1 MQHIREVYDK
11 NPELLS
17 NLLDNEVDITTKIDG
32 TAFQVSVSEDN
43 EIEFRKRSGNSNKL
57 GPIIDN
63 YTRLFVG
70 NYENAMKYI
79 ESIADIIKEN
89 YKFLT
94 FEIFKDNLI
103 LLSAITKDG
112 EFIDSKL
119 DDIADK
125 LNVKVIPTIFSGIL
139 DDKLK
144 ASLTSIIVDDVIPQN
159 TTFDKLICDI
169 FSIDNPEECMI
180 DPSLEGIVFN
190 FKIGDKLAQY
200 KLVNPLFA
208 QQHKDMRAKSKELD
222 EKLKPFK
229 QQLVDIINK
238 WLEKNGQKYSEDKIE
253 SLDKNFLN
261 LIKSA
266 KIYNE
271 LILIVSN
278 IPSGELSIQSVR
290 LSKEIYNAINKKGF
304 LLQKLYEFFIRTYYK
319 TKSRN
324 YITDKETQEKI
335 NSIIEKL

>member
-70 NYENAMKYI
+70 NYENAMKHI
-79 ESIADIIKEN
+79 ESIEDIIKDN

-112 EFIDSKL
+112 QFIDNKL
-119 DDIADK
+119 DDIANK
-125 LNVKVIPTIFSGIL
+125 LNVKVVPTIFSGKL
-139 DDKLK
+139 NDKLK
-144 ASLTSIIVDDVIPQN
+144 ASLTSIIVDNALPEN

-169 FSIDNPEECMI
+169 FSIENPEEYMI
-180 DPSLEGIVFN
+180 DSNLEGIVFN
-190 FKIGDKLAQY
+190 FKIEDKLAQY
-200 KLVNPLFA
+200 KLIDPLFA

-229 QQLVDIINK
+229 QQLVDRINK
-238 WLEKNGQKYSEDKIE
+238 WLEENGQKYSEDKIE

-271 LILIVSN
+271 LVLIVSN
-278 IPSGELSIQSVR
+278 IPSGKLSIQKNR
-290 LSKEIYNAINKKGF
+290 LSDEIADAINKKGF

-319 TKSRN
+319 AKSRN
-324 YITDKETQEKI
+324 YTTGKETQEKI

>member
-43 EIEFRKRSGNSNKL
+43 EIEFRKCSGNSNKL

-70 NYENAMKYI
+70 NYENAMKHI
-79 ESIADIIKEN
+79 ESIADIVKDN

-112 EFIDSKL
+112 QFIDSKL
-119 DDIADK
+119 DDIANK
-125 LNVKVIPTIFSGIL
+125 LNVKVVPTIFSGKL
-139 DDKLK
+139 NDKLK
-144 ASLTSIIVDDVIPQN
+144 ANLTSIIVDNVVPEN
-159 TTFDKLICDI
+159 TTFDKLICDV
-169 FSIDNPEECMI
+169 FSIYKPEEYMI
-180 DPSLEGIVFN
+180 DSSLEGIVFN
-190 FKIGDKLAQY
+190 FKVGDKIAQY
-200 KLVNPLFA
+200 KLVDPSFA

-229 QQLVDIINK
+229 QQLVNIINK
-238 WLEKNGQKYSEDKIE
+238 WLEDNGQKYSEDKIE
-253 SLDKNFLN
+253 SLNKNFLD

-266 KIYNE
+266 KIYND
-271 LILIVSN
+271 LVLIVSN
-278 IPSGELSIQSVR
+278 IPSGELSIQKNR
-290 LSKEIYNAINKKGF
+290 LSGEITDAINKKGF

-319 TKSRN
+319 PKSRN

>member
-17 NLLDNEVDITTKIDG
+17 NLLDKEVDITTKIDG
-32 TAFQVSVSEDN
+32 TAFQVSVSENND
-43 EIEFRKRSGNSNKL
+43 IEFRKRSGNSNKL

-70 NYENAMKYI
+70 NYENAMKHI
-79 ESIADIIKEN
+79 ESISDIIKDN

-125 LNVKVIPTIFSGIL
+125 LNVKVVPIIFSGVL

-144 ASLTSIIVDDVIPQN
+144 ASLTSIIADNAVPEN
-159 TTFDKLICDI
+159 TTFDKMICDI
-169 FSIDNPEECMI
+169 FSIDSPEEYMI
-180 DPSLEGIVFN
+180 DSSLEGIVFN
-190 FKIGDKLAQY
+190 FKIEDKIAQY
-200 KLVNPLFA
+200 KLVDPIFA
-208 QQHKDMRAKSKELD
+208 QKHKDMRAKSKELD

-229 QQLVDIINK
+229 QQLVDIMNK
-238 WLEKNGQKYSEDKIE
+238 WLEENGQKYSEDKIE

-266 KIYNE
+266 KIFNE
-271 LILIVSN
+271 LIIAVSS
-278 IPSGELSIQSVR
+278 IPSGELSIQSNR
-290 LSKEIYNAINKKGF
+290 LSKEIYDAINKKGF

-319 TKSRN
+319 KKSRN
-324 YITDKETQEKI
+324 YITDKETQEII

>member
-17 NLLDNEVDITTKIDG
+17 NLLDKEVDITTKIDG
-32 TAFQVSVSEDN
+32 TAFQVSVSESND
-43 EIEFRKRSGNSNKL
+43 IEFRKRSGNSNKL

-70 NYENAMKYI
+70 NYENAMKHI
-79 ESIADIIKEN
+79 ESIADIIKDN

-112 EFIDSKL
+112 QFIDSKL
-119 DDIADK
+119 DDIANE
-125 LNVKVIPTIFSGIL
+125 LNVKVVPTIFSGKL
-139 DDKLK
+139 NDKLK
-144 ASLTSIIVDDVIPQN
+144 VSLTSIIVDNIVPEN

-169 FSIDNPEECMI
+169 FSIYNPEEYMI
-180 DPSLEGIVFN
+180 DSNLEGIVFN
-190 FKIGDKLAQY
+190 FKIEDKIAQY
-200 KLVNPLFA
+200 KLVDPSFA
-208 QQHKDMRAKSKELD
+208 QIHKDMRIKSKELD

-229 QQLVDIINK
+229 QKLVDIINK
-238 WLEKNGQKYSEDKIE
+238 WLEENGKKYSEDKIE
-253 SLDKNFLN
+253 SLDNNFLN

-278 IPSGELSIQSVR
+278 IPSGELSIQKNR
-290 LSKEIYNAINKKGF
+290 LSSEITDAINKKGF

-319 TKSRN
+319 PKSRN
-324 YITDKETQEKI
+324 YTTDKETQEQI
-335 NSIIEKL
+335 NHIIEKL

>member
-32 TAFQVSVSEDN
+32 TAFQVSISEDN

-70 NYENAMKYI
+70 NYENAMKHI

-112 EFIDSKL
+112 QFIDSKL
-119 DDIADK
+119 DDIAYK
-125 LNVKVIPTIFSGIL
+125 LNVKVVPTIFSGIL
-139 DDKLK
+139 DYKLK
-144 ASLTSIIVDDVIPQN
+144 ASLTSIIVDDAIPQN

-169 FSIDNPEECMI
+169 FSIDNPEEYMI
-180 DPSLEGIVFN
+180 DSSLEGIVFN

-200 KLVNPLFA
+200 KLVDPLFA
-208 QQHKDMRAKSKELD
+208 QQHKYMRAKSKELD

-278 IPSGELSIQSVR
+278 IPSGELSIQSGR
-290 LSKEIYNAINKKGF
+290 LSKEIYDAINKKGF

>member
-17 NLLDNEVDITTKIDG
+17 NLLDKEVDITTKIDG
-32 TAFQVSVSEDN
+32 TAFQVSVSESND
-43 EIEFRKRSGNSNKL
+43 IEFRKRSGNSNKL

-70 NYENAMKYI
+70 NYENAMKHI
-79 ESIADIIKEN
+79 ESIADIIKDN

-112 EFIDSKL
+112 QFIDSKL
-119 DDIADK
+119 DDIANE
-125 LNVKVIPTIFSGIL
+125 LNVKVVPTIFSGKL
-139 DDKLK
+139 NDKLK
-144 ASLTSIIVDDVIPQN
+144 ASLTSIIVDNIVPEN

-169 FSIDNPEECMI
+169 FSIYNPEEYMI
-180 DPSLEGIVFN
+180 DSNLEGIVFN
-190 FKIGDKLAQY
+190 FKIEDKIAQY
-200 KLVNPLFA
+200 KLVDPSFA
-208 QQHKDMRAKSKELD
+208 QIHKDMRIKSKELD

-229 QQLVDIINK
+229 QKLVDIINK
-238 WLEKNGQKYSEDKIE
+238 WLEENGKKYSEDKIE
-253 SLDKNFLN
+253 SLDNNFLN

-278 IPSGELSIQSVR
+278 IPSGELSIQKNR
-290 LSKEIYNAINKKGF
+290 LSSKITDAINKKGF

-319 TKSRN
+319 PKSRN
-324 YITDKETQEKI
+324 YTTDKETQEQI
-335 NSIIEKL
+335 NHIVEKL

>member
-17 NLLDNEVDITTKIDG
+17 NLLDKEVDITTKIDG
-32 TAFQVSVSEDN
+32 TAFQVSVSESND
-43 EIEFRKRSGNSNKL
+43 IEFRKRSGNSNKL

-70 NYENAMKYI
+70 NYENAMKHI
-79 ESIADIIKEN
+79 ESIADIIKDN

-112 EFIDSKL
+112 QFIDSKL
-119 DDIADK
+119 DDIANE
-125 LNVKVIPTIFSGIL
+125 LNVKVVPTIFSGKL
-139 DDKLK
+139 NDKLK
-144 ASLTSIIVDDVIPQN
+144 ASLTSIIVDNIVPEN

-169 FSIDNPEECMI
+169 FSIYNPEEYMI
-180 DPSLEGIVFN
+180 DSNFEGIVFN
-190 FKIGDKLAQY
+190 FKIEDKIAQY
-200 KLVNPLFA
+200 KLVDPSFA
-208 QQHKDMRAKSKELD
+208 QMHKDMRVKSKELD

-229 QQLVDIINK
+229 QKLVDIINK
-238 WLEKNGQKYSEDKIE
+238 WLEENGKKYSEDKIE
-253 SLDKNFLN
+253 SLDNNFLN

-278 IPSGELSIQSVR
+278 IPSGELSIQKNR
-290 LSKEIYNAINKKGF
+290 LSSEITDAINKKGF

-319 TKSRN
+319 PKSRN
-324 YITDKETQEKI
+324 YTTDKETQEQI
-335 NSIIEKL
+335 NHIIEKL

>member
-1 MQHIREVYDK
+1 
-11 NPELLS
+11 
-17 NLLDNEVDITTKIDG
+17 
-32 TAFQVSVSEDN
+32 
-43 EIEFRKRSGNSNKL
+43 
-57 GPIIDN
+57 
-63 YTRLFVG
+63 
-70 NYENAMKYI
+70 MKHI
-79 ESIADIIKEN
+79 ESIADIIKDN

-112 EFIDSKL
+112 QFIDSEL
-119 DDIADK
+119 DDIANK
-125 LNVKVIPTIFSGIL
+125 LSVKVVPTIFSGKL
-139 DDKLK
+139 NDKLK
-144 ASLTSIIVDDVIPQN
+144 ANLTSIIVDNIVPEN

-169 FSIDNPEECMI
+169 FSIENPEEYMI
-180 DPSLEGIVFN
+180 DSNLEGIVFN

-200 KLVNPLFA
+200 KLVDPSFA
-208 QQHKDMRAKSKELD
+208 QKHKDMRAKSKELD

-229 QQLVDIINK
+229 QKLVDIINK
-238 WLEKNGQKYSEDKIE
+238 WLEENGQKYSEDKIE

-271 LILIVSN
+271 LVLIVSN
-278 IPSGELSIQSVR
+278 IPSGEISVKKNR
-290 LSKEIYNAINKKGF
+290 LSKEIIDAINKKGF

>member
-1 MQHIREVYDK
+1 MQHIREVYNK

-17 NLLDNEVDITTKIDG
+17 SLLDKEVDITTKIDG
-32 TAFQVSVSEDN
+32 TAFQVSVSENN

-63 YTRLFVG
+63 YTRLFIG
-70 NYENAMKYI
+70 NYENAMKHI
-79 ESIADIIKEN
+79 ESIADIIKDN

-103 LLSAITKDG
+103 LLSVITKDG
-112 EFIDSKL
+112 QFIDSKL

-125 LNVKVIPTIFSGIL
+125 LNVKVVPTIFSGKL
-139 DDKLK
+139 NDKLK
-144 ASLTSIIVDDVIPQN
+144 ANLTSIIVDNAVPEN
-159 TTFDKLICDI
+159 TTFDKLVCDV
-169 FSIDNPEECMI
+169 FSIYKPEEYMI
-180 DPSLEGIVFN
+180 DSNLEGIVFN
-190 FKIGDKLAQY
+190 FKIEDKIAQY
-200 KLVNPLFA
+200 KLVDPSFA
-208 QQHKDMRAKSKELD
+208 QKHKDMRAKSKELD
-222 EKLKPFK
+222 EKIKPFK

-238 WLEKNGQKYSEDKIE
+238 WLEENGQKYSEDKIE

-271 LILIVSN
+271 LVLIVSN
-278 IPSGELSIQSVR
+278 IPSGEISVKKNR
-290 LSKEIYNAINKKGF
+290 LSKEIIDAINKKGF

-319 TKSRN
+319 SKSRN
-324 YITDKETQEKI
+324 YTIDKETQEKI

>member
-125 LNVKVIPTIFSGIL
+125 LNVKVVPTIFSGIL

-169 FSIDNPEECMI
+169 FSIDNTEECMI

>member
-70 NYENAMKYI
+70 NYENAMKHI
-79 ESIADIIKEN
+79 ESVADIIKEN

-125 LNVKVIPTIFSGIL
+125 LNVKVVPTIFSGIL
-139 DDKLK
+139 DNKLK
-144 ASLTSIIVDDVIPQN
+144 ASLTSIIVDDAIPQN
-159 TTFDKLICDI
+159 TTFDKLICNI
-169 FSIDNPEECMI
+169 FSIENPEEYMI
-180 DPSLEGIVFN
+180 DSSLEGIVFN

-200 KLVNPLFA
+200 KLVDPLFA
-208 QQHKDMRAKSKELD
+208 QQHKDMREKSKELD

-229 QQLVDIINK
+229 QQLVNIINK

-278 IPSGELSIQSVR
+278 IPSGELSIQSCR
-290 LSKEIYNAINKKGF
+290 LSKEIYDAINKKGF

>member
-63 YTRLFVG
+63 YTRLFVV
-70 NYENAMKYI
+70 NYENAMKHI

-125 LNVKVIPTIFSGIL
+125 LKVQIVPTIFSGIL

-144 ASLTSIIVDDVIPQN
+144 ASLTSIIVDDAIPQN
-159 TTFDKLICDI
+159 TTFDKLICNI
-169 FSIDNPEECMI
+169 FSIDNPEKYMI
-180 DPSLEGIVFN
+180 DSSLEGIVFN

-208 QQHKDMRAKSKELD
+208 QKHKDMRAKSKELD

-278 IPSGELSIQSVR
+278 IPSGELSIQSGR
-290 LSKEIYNAINKKGF
+290 LSKEIYDAINKKGF

-324 YITDKETQEKI
+324 YTTDKETQEKI

>member
-17 NLLDNEVDITTKIDG
+17 NLLDKEVDITTKIDG
-32 TAFQVSVSEDN
+32 TAFQVSVSESND
-43 EIEFRKRSGNSNKL
+43 IEFRKRSGNSNKL

-70 NYENAMKYI
+70 NYENAMKHI
-79 ESIADIIKEN
+79 ESIADIIKDN

-112 EFIDSKL
+112 QFIDSNL
-119 DDIADK
+119 DDIANE
-125 LNVKVIPTIFSGIL
+125 LNVKVVPTIFSGKL
-139 DDKLK
+139 NDKLK
-144 ASLTSIIVDDVIPQN
+144 ASLTSIIVDNIVPEN

-169 FSIDNPEECMI
+169 FSIYKPEEYMI
-180 DPSLEGIVFN
+180 DSNLEGIVFN
-190 FKIGDKLAQY
+190 FKIEDKIAQY
-200 KLVNPLFA
+200 KLVDPSFA
-208 QQHKDMRAKSKELD
+208 KMHKDMRVKSKELD

-238 WLEKNGQKYSEDKIE
+238 WLEENGKKYSEDKIE
-253 SLDKNFLN
+253 SLDNNFLN

-278 IPSGELSIQSVR
+278 IPSGELSIQKNR
-290 LSKEIYNAINKKGF
+290 LSSEITDAINKKGF

-319 TKSRN
+319 PKSRN
-324 YITDKETQEKI
+324 YTTDKETQEQI
-335 NSIIEKL
+335 NHIIEKL

>member
-1 MQHIREVYDK
+1 MQHIREVYNK
-11 NPELLS
+11 NPKLLS
-17 NLLDNEVDITTKIDG
+17 NLLDKEVDITTKIDG
-32 TAFQVSVSEDN
+32 TAFQVSVSESND
-43 EIEFRKRSGNSNKL
+43 IEFRKRSGNSNKL

-70 NYENAMKYI
+70 NYENAMKHI
-79 ESIADIIKEN
+79 ESIADIIKDN

-112 EFIDSKL
+112 QFIDSKL
-119 DDIADK
+119 DDIANE
-125 LNVKVIPTIFSGIL
+125 LNVKVVPTIFSGKL
-139 DDKLK
+139 NDKLK
-144 ASLTSIIVDDVIPQN
+144 ASLTSIIVDNIVPEN

-169 FSIDNPEECMI
+169 FSIYNPEEYMI
-180 DPSLEGIVFN
+180 DSNLEGIVFN
-190 FKIGDKLAQY
+190 FKIEDKIAQY
-200 KLVNPLFA
+200 KLVDPSFA
-208 QQHKDMRAKSKELD
+208 QIHKDMRVKSKELD

-229 QQLVDIINK
+229 QKLVDIINK
-238 WLEKNGQKYSEDKIE
+238 WLEENGKKYSEDKIE
-253 SLDKNFLN
+253 SLDNNFLN

-278 IPSGELSIQSVR
+278 IPSGELSIQKNR
-290 LSKEIYNAINKKGF
+290 LSSEITDAINKKGF

-319 TKSRN
+319 PKSRN
-324 YITDKETQEKI
+324 YTTDKETQEQI
-335 NSIIEKL
+335 NHIIEKL

>member
-17 NLLDNEVDITTKIDG
+17 NLLDKEVDITTKIDG
-32 TAFQVSVSEDN
+32 TAFQVSVSENND
-43 EIEFRKRSGNSNKL
+43 IEFRKRSGNSNKL

-70 NYENAMKYI
+70 NYENAMKHI
-79 ESIADIIKEN
+79 ESIADIIKYK

-112 EFIDSKL
+112 QFIDSKL
-119 DDIADK
+119 DDIANE
-125 LNVKVIPTIFSGIL
+125 LNVKVVPTIFYGKL
-139 DDKLK
+139 NDKLK
-144 ASLTSIIVDDVIPQN
+144 ASLTSIIVDNIVPEN

-169 FSIDNPEECMI
+169 FSIYNPEEYMI
-180 DPSLEGIVFN
+180 DSNLEGIVFN
-190 FKIGDKLAQY
+190 FKIEDKIAQY
-200 KLVNPLFA
+200 KLVDPSFA
-208 QQHKDMRAKSKELD
+208 QMHKDMRVKSKELD

-229 QQLVDIINK
+229 QKLVDIINK
-238 WLEKNGQKYSEDKIE
+238 WLEENGKKYSEDKIE
-253 SLDKNFLN
+253 SLDNNFLN

-278 IPSGELSIQSVR
+278 IPSGELSIQKNR
-290 LSKEIYNAINKKGF
+290 LSSEITDAINKKGF

-319 TKSRN
+319 PKSRN
-324 YITDKETQEKI
+324 YTTDKETQEQI
-335 NSIIEKL
+335 NHIIEKL

>member
-169 FSIDNPEECMI
+169 FSIDNPEEFMI

>member
-1 MQHIREVYDK
+1 
-11 NPELLS
+11 
-17 NLLDNEVDITTKIDG
+17 
-32 TAFQVSVSEDN
+32 
-43 EIEFRKRSGNSNKL
+43 
-57 GPIIDN
+57 
-63 YTRLFVG
+63 
-70 NYENAMKYI
+70 MKHI
-79 ESIADIIKEN
+79 ESIADIIKDN

-119 DDIADK
+119 DDIANK
-125 LNVKVIPTIFSGIL
+125 LNVKVVPTIFSGKL
-139 DDKLK
+139 SDKLK
-144 ASLTSIIVDDVIPQN
+144 ANLTSIIVDNAIPEN

-169 FSIDNPEECMI
+169 FSIYKPEEYMI
-180 DPSLEGIVFN
+180 DSSLEGIVFN
-190 FKIGDKLAQY
+190 FKVGDKIAQY
-200 KLVNPLFA
+200 KLVDPSFA

-229 QQLVDIINK
+229 QQLVNIINK
-238 WLEKNGQKYSEDKIE
+238 WLEDNGQKYSEDKIE
-253 SLDKNFLN
+253 SLNKNFLN

-271 LILIVSN
+271 LVLIVSN
-278 IPSGELSIQSVR
+278 IPSGELSIQKNR
-290 LSKEIYNAINKKGF
+290 LSGEIADAINKKGF

-324 YITDKETQEKI
+324 YTTDKETQEKI

>member
-17 NLLDNEVDITTKIDG
+17 NLLDKDVDITTKIDG

-43 EIEFRKRSGNSNKL
+43 KIEFRKRSGNSNKL

-70 NYENAMKYI
+70 NYENAMEHI

-112 EFIDSKL
+112 QFIDSKL
-119 DDIADK
+119 DNIANK
-125 LNVKVIPTIFSGIL
+125 LNVKVVPTIFSGKL
-139 DDKLK
+139 NDKLK
-144 ASLTSIIVDDVIPQN
+144 ASITSVIADN
-159 TTFDKLICDI
+159 TVLKTTTFDKFICDI
-169 FSIDNPEECMI
+169 FSIENPEEYMI
-180 DPSLEGIVFN
+180 DSNLEGIVFN
-190 FKIGDKLAQY
+190 FKVGDKLAQY
-200 KLVNPLFA
+200 KLVDPSFA
-208 QQHKDMRAKSKELD
+208 QKHKDMRAKSKELD

-238 WLEKNGQKYSEDKIE
+238 WLEDNGQKYSEDKIE

-261 LIKSA
+261 MIKSA
-266 KIYNE
+266 KRYNE
-271 LILIVSN
+271 LVLIVSN
-278 IPSGELSIQSVR
+278 IPSGEMSIQNNR
-290 LSKEIYNAINKKGF
+290 LSSEIAEAINKKGF

-324 YITDKETQEKI
+324 YTTDKETQEKI